1 MNRKST
7 LPIAEPIL
15 QLQRQLDQFRS
26 TQPRRT
32 KLPEPLWLA
41 AVGLARQHGVYP
53 VAHPLRLDYMQLKK
67 RLGGVPSPRRKPT
80 KPAFVELVAPH
91 SAVLEDCIIE
101 FESSSG
107 CKMRVQWKAS
117 APPDWASLL
126 RAWRDA
132 ER

>member
-7 LPIAEPIL
+7 PIPEAIAL
-15 QLQRQLDQFRS
+15 LQRQLDQFRS

-32 KLPEPLWLA
+32 KLPESLWHA
-41 AVGLARQHGVYP
+41 AVDLARQHGVYS

-67 RLGGVPSPRRKPT
+67 RLGGVPSRHRKAHR
-80 KPAFVELVAPH
+80 PAFVELVAPR
-91 SAVLEDCIIE
+91 SAVLEDCVIE
-101 FESSSG
+101 FESPG
-107 CKMRVQWKAS
+107 GGKMRIQWKS
-117 APPDWASLL
+117 PVPPDWASLL